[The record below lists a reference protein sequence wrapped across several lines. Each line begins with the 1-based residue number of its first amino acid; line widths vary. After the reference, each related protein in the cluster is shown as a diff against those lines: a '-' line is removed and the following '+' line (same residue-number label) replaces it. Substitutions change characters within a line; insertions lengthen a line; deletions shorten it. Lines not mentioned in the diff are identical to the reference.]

1 MSINHQEI
9 GNVVSNPN
17 EDDESYID
25 LWAIAN
31 TLGEE
36 KKFIAIL
43 TGAIVIITAVVS
55 LIMTPI
61 FAAKAVFIVPSPSA
75 GGSAAQAMANLGG
88 LMGGGAA
95 SLLGGGKSP
104 DEMYMEFLKSQ
115 TIANVLIDK
124 FDLQKRFETKSLTKT
139 QAALKSRTLITSNK
153 KAGLIA
159 VQVEDKD
166 PQFAADLANAYIAA
180 LKEMLRNFAVG
191 EARQRQQYYEDQL
204 IRAKME
210 LTGTTDYRAMKVR
223 ESVLS
228 VMMNQYEVATLDS
241 ARESVIQ
248 VAEPA
253 IAAEQR
259 IKPKRT
265 IMVLIAGA
273 AGQFLS
279 MILALGRRKLQQMQS
294 DPQDRGHWASL
305 KAAWRW
311 KSKPGEAK

>member
-1 MSINHQEI
+1 MSANNQEI
-9 GNVVSNPN
+9 DIVVANQI
-17 EDDESYID
+17 EDEDSSID
-25 LWAIAN
+25 LWAIAT

-36 KKFIAIL
+36 KKFIAIV
-43 TGAIVIITAVVS
+43 TGAIVIITAIVS

-61 FAAKAVFIVPSPSA
+61 FAAKATFIVPSPSA

-115 TIANVLIDK
+115 TIANALIEK
-124 FDLQKRFETKSLTKT
+124 FDLQKRYETKSLAKT

-153 KAGLIA
+153 KAGLIS

-166 PQFAADLANAYIAA
+166 PQFSADLSNAYIAA
-180 LKEMLRNFAVG
+180 LKEMLRNFAAG

-204 IRAKME
+204 IRAKTE
-210 LTGTTDYRAMKVR
+210 LMGTTDYREMKVR

-253 IAAEQR
+253 IPPEQR
-259 IKPKRT
+259 IKPKRS
-265 IMVLIAGA
+265 IMVLIAGV
-273 AGQFLS
+273 AGLFLS
-279 MILALGRRKLQQMQS
+279 ILLALGRRKLKQMQD
-294 DPQDRGHWASL
+294 DPQDQGHWTSL

-311 KSKPGEAK
+311 KPGPSAPK

>member
-1 MSINHQEI
+1 MTNDI
-9 GNVVSNPN
+9 
-17 EDDESYID
+17 EDEESSID
-25 LWAIAN
+25 LWDIAT

-36 KKFIAIL
+36 KKFIAIM
-43 TGAIVIITAVVS
+43 TSAIVLITAVVS

-61 FAAKAVFIVPSPSA
+61 FAAKAIFIVPAPSA

-115 TIANVLIDK
+115 TVANTLIEK
-124 FDLQKRFETKSLTKT
+124 FDLSKRYEKNTLAKT
-139 QAALKSRTLITSNK
+139 RKVLKENTLITSNK
-153 KAGLIA
+153 KAGLIT
-159 VQVEDKD
+159 VQVEDID
-166 PQFAADLANAYIAA
+166 PQFSADLANAYVAA
-180 LKEMLRNFAVG
+180 LKEMLRNFAAG

-204 IRAKME
+204 IRAKTE
-210 LTGTTDYRAMKVR
+210 LLGTTDYREMKVR
-223 ESVLS
+223 ESVLA

-253 IAAEQR
+253 IAPEQR
-259 IKPKRT
+259 SKPKRL

-273 AGQFLS
+273 AGLFLS
-279 MILALGRRKLQQMQS
+279 ILLALARRKLKQMQA
-294 DPQDRGHWASL
+294 DPQDEGHWASL

-311 KSKPGEAK
+311 SKGAKS

>member
-1 MSINHQEI
+1 MNTNNQEI
-9 GNVVSNPN
+9 DIVVTN
-17 EDDESYID
+17 ELGDEESSID
-25 LWAIAN
+25 LWSIAT

-36 KKFIAIL
+36 KKFISIL
-43 TGAIVIITAVVS
+43 TGLIVVITAIVS
-55 LIMTPI
+55 LIMAPI
-61 FAAKAVFIVPSPSA
+61 FAAKATFIVPAPSV

-115 TIANVLIDK
+115 TIADGLIAK
-124 FDLQKRFETKSLTKT
+124 FELQKRYEKDSLAKT
-139 QAALKSRTLITSNK
+139 RKALKENTLITSNK
-153 KAGLIA
+153 KAGLIS
-159 VQVEDKD
+159 VLVEDPD
-166 PQFAADLANAYIAA
+166 PQFSADLANAYIAA
-180 LKEMLRNFAVG
+180 LKEMLRNFAAG

-204 IRAKME
+204 IRAKTE
-210 LTGTTDYRAMKVR
+210 LMGTTDYREMKVR

-253 IAAEQR
+253 IAPEQR
-259 IKPKRT
+259 LKPKRI
-265 IMVLIAGA
+265 IMVLIAAVG
-273 AGQFLS
+273 GLLFS
-279 MILALGRRKLQQMQS
+279 ILIALGRRKLSQLKN
-294 DPQDRGHWASL
+294 DPHEQGHWASL

-311 KSKPGEAK
+311 GK